1 MIMLAF
7 DTLNYAK
14 RLKKA
19 GFTEEQ
25 AEVQANGL
33 AEIIE
38 INLVKKQDIKNLEA
52 NLKQEIKALEAKTD
66 QLNAKIDHTTEQLN
80 AKIQGVE
87 VLLSTKIANVD
98 TKLNWLITLIGII
111 GFALTLLSY
120 IRH

>member
-1 MIMLAF
+1 MLAF

-14 RLKKA
+14 RLKKV

-25 AEVQANGL
+25 AEVQAHGL
-33 AEIIE
+33 AKVIE
-38 INLVKKQDIKNLEA
+38 NHLASKQDIKNLEGA
-52 NLKQEIKALEAKTD
+52 LKQENKALEAKVEHI
-66 QLNAKIDHTTEQLN
+66 AEQLN
-80 AKIQGVE
+80 AKIQATE

-111 GFALTLLSY
+111 GFALTLLTY